1 MLPQDIVLRFT
12 LGMSAMFTFY
22 WFISHVVLRPISR
35 RRAFSRTAKKL
46 CSLLILYLPG
56 LGLLYLFIKDLP
68 MQKLTGLTY
77 GFKDFGI
84 IFLAQNAVIIVI
96 AVITLIEAKV
106 SKKELK
112 KIDEDTIYDST
123 LDVALLLLA
132 IPLLEEFV
140 TRKLLADRAGGE
152 HLWLFLLLSALTFSL
167 IHLQTGRI
175 AVAVGMLYSGFLWA
189 LIYAASQSLWLSTLY
204 HVANNVLLTFLPE
217 QIKKKVSD
225 KVHNV
230 YIAVIALSGVVGIVL
245 FLMNSSRLLPST
257 QGLSTH
263 IRRVFMNPGTW
274 LLIAVCMGSFAL
286 AVLKRSRERRI
297 KSY

>member
-1 MLPQDIVLRFT
+1 MCIRDR
-12 LGMSAMFTFY
+12 
-22 WFISHVVLRPISR
+22 
-35 RRAFSRTAKKL
+35 

-68 MQKLTGLTY
+68 TQKLTGLTY

-140 TRKLLADRAGGE
+140 TRDVYKRQDQE
-152 HLWLFLLLSALTFSL
+152 DE
-167 IHLQTGRI
+167 TGI
-175 AVAVGMLYSGFLWA
+175 GFTSDQSSG
-189 LIYAASQSLWLSTLY
+189 
-204 HVANNVLLTFLPE
+204 
-217 QIKKKVSD
+217 
-225 KVHNV
+225 
-230 YIAVIALSGVVGIVL
+230 
-245 FLMNSSRLLPST
+245 RL
-257 QGLSTH
+257 
-263 IRRVFMNPGTW
+263 
-274 LLIAVCMGSFAL
+274 
-286 AVLKRSRERRI
+286 
-297 KSY
+297 